1 MNKVRVWRITH
12 KQYADSAFTGEG
24 ARIYGGRF
32 NSEGLPSIYTSG
44 NLSLALLE
52 MLVQSN
58 DRNYFSSC
66 VSIYADI
73 PVTTIK
79 QMTPELLPDAWDAV
93 PYSTASQLF
102 GDKWINDSESAVLK
116 VPSVAVPVEWNY
128 VINPLHPDFK
138 KIEIFDSTV
147 LPFDE
152 RLSGSELLT

>member
-1 MNKVRVWRITH
+1 MSIVRVWRISH

-24 ARIYGGRF
+24 ARLYGGRF
-32 NSEGLPSIYTSG
+32 NSEGLPAVYTSG

-66 VSIYADI
+66 VSVYADI
-73 PVTTIK
+73 PVTIIMK
-79 QMTPELLPDAWDAV
+79 MTPDLLPEGWDAV
-93 PYSTASQLF
+93 PYNTASQLF
-102 GDKWINDSESAVLK
+102 GDKWIDDKQSAVLK
-116 VPSVAVPVEWNY
+116 VPSVVVPVEWNY

-138 KIEIFDSTV
+138 KIEISDSTE

-152 RLSGSELLT
+152 RLSG